1 MKKYSKKI
9 ITLLTFVVTILA
21 CTASAFATTPTP
33 TTISGNTY
41 SDTLS
46 TAAEL
51 TFTNTRQVSVP
62 TNASYPTYI
71 FIALAALSAAILF
84 ITIKQRRATHD

>member
-1 MKKYSKKI
+1 MKQYSKKMI
-9 ITLLTFVVTILA
+9 ALFAFVVTMLIGSVSVFA
-21 CTASAFATTPTP
+21 ATTS
-33 TTISGNTY
+33 TISGTTY

-62 TNASYPTYI
+62 TNASYSVYI
-71 FIALAALSAAILF
+71 FIALAAISATFLI
-84 ITIKQRRATHD
+84 ITIMQRRATHD

>member
-1 MKKYSKKI
+1 MKQYSKKMI
-9 ITLLTFVVTILA
+9 ALFAFVVTMLVGSVSVFA
-21 CTASAFATTPTP
+21 ATTSTV
-33 TTISGNTY
+33 SGTTY

-62 TNASYPTYI
+62 TNASYPIYV
-71 FIALAALSAAILF
+71 FIAIAALSAMILF
-84 ITIKQRRATHD
+84 ITIKQRRATND

>member
-1 MKKYSKKI
+1 MKEHIKKGI
-9 ITLLTFVVTILA
+9 FLLTFVITMLVCCPVYA
-21 CTASAFATTPTP
+21 AT

-46 TAAEL
+46 AATDI

-62 TNASYPTYI
+62 TNATYPVYV
-71 FIALAALSAAILF
+71 FIALAALSAVILF
-84 ITIKQRRATHD
+84 ITIKQRRATND